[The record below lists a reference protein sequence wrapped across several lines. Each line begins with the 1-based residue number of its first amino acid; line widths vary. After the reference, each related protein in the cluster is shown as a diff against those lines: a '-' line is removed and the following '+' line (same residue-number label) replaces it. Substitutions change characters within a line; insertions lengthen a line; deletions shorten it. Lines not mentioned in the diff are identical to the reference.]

1 METIFDFNPTQEELR
16 EITLIPK
23 EEYLRISNNDTRA
36 RGLAMLFYLRKDKR
50 MMNKYFKRI
59 QDVNMRNSF
68 KRTISHP

>member
-1 METIFDFNPTQEELR
+1 
-16 EITLIPK
+16 
-23 EEYLRISNNDTRA
+23 
-36 RGLAMLFYLRKDKR
+36 MLFYLRKDKR